1 MKIVQEHSCFPLQ
14 RNFEISGGIFF
25 VYIWCSPKS
34 LKLTI
39 VEDKLFKT
47 DFRIHTLSAKLNY
60 GHQQRIIIYLWGC
73 PNQQHMQSHPILCVL
88 KNISFFIKK
97 KTHTAKPG
105 ICPGN
110 RSLLTIKAAQDKAAS
125 HPSTSKLQ
133 MGFARS
139 TKKVDESKPLRLKAI
154 TKSVAFSETPKWA
167 I

>member
-47 DFRIHTLSAKLNY
+47 DFRIHTLPAKLNY

-97 KTHTAKPG
+97 KLTQQNQVFALATEVCSLSKQHKTKLLHT
-105 ICPGN
+105 
-110 RSLLTIKAAQDKAAS
+110 LLRASYRWDLQDLPKR
-125 HPSTSKLQ
+125 Q
-133 MGFARS
+133 MRANH
-139 TKKVDESKPLRLKAI
+139 
-154 TKSVAFSETPKWA
+154 
-167 I
+167 